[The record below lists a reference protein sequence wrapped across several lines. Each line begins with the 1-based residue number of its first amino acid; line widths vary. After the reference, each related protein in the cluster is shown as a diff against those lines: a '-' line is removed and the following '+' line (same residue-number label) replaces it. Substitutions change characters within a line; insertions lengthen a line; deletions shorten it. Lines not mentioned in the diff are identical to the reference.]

1 MTSHRFDRWIALAI
15 FVVIWA
21 ILSRIV
27 GEIALPGPIE
37 TTQHLGTLLMR
48 PSFWLHARETFA
60 ATAQA
65 LLIALVGGI
74 VLGTILGAHRFT
86 GQVAEPILVALYS
99 LPKVTFYPLILL
111 IFGLGFSAKV
121 AFGVI
126 HGIVPVTLFTMG
138 AVRGI
143 PRIHLRSA
151 AVMGLSPWLLAT
163 RILIPAALPEVL
175 TGVRVGLSLTLLG
188 VLVGELFASQAGLGF
203 MLKRAMTSAD
213 SLDIL
218 AVTLFLFTVA
228 VLANGLLSRLTPDY
242 AVKVP

>member
-1 MTSHRFDRWIALAI
+1 MGSRRLDRWIALAV
-15 FVVIWA
+15 FVALWA

-27 GEIALPGPIE
+27 GEIALPGPVE
-37 TTQHLGTLLMR
+37 TAQHLATLLTR

-65 LLIALVGGI
+65 LLFALAGG
-74 VLGTILGAHRFT
+74 VALGTLLGAHRFT

-143 PRIHLRSA
+143 PAIYLRSA
-151 AVMGLSPWLLAT
+151 AVMGLSPWRLAT
-163 RILIPAALPEVL
+163 RVLVPAALPEVM
-175 TGVRVGLSLTLLG
+175 TGVRVGFSLTLLG
-188 VLVGELFASQAGLGF
+188 VLVGELFASQSGLGF

-228 VLANGLLSRLTPDY
+228 LITNALLTRLMPAT
-242 AVKVP
+242 AVKLT